1 MAVTTRPSDPPD
13 EARVARFDRT
23 ERLLHWTMAAMF
35 AVLMFTGAVL
45 YVGSLSALV
54 GRREL
59 VRMVHV
65 WTGLLLPVP
74 LILASAGPWRRALGN
89 DVRRLNR
96 WDDDDRRWM
105 RSLGRDPFARPAKFN
120 AGQKLNAA
128 FVAGAAVV
136 MLATGSVM
144 HWFAPF
150 PDDWRTGATFVHDW
164 VALTLLVVVV
174 GHIVKAL
181 AEPIALRAMARG
193 TVPSGH
199 VERRH
204 PRWWAE
210 VQGSAAPPIE

>member
-1 MAVTTRPSDPPD
+1 MAVTTRPSDALD
-13 EARVARFDRT
+13 EGRVARFDGV
-23 ERLLHWTMAAMF
+23 ERLLHWTVAAMF
-35 AVLMFTGAVL
+35 AVLMFTAAVL
-45 YVGSLSALV
+45 YVGSLSAVV

-74 LILASAGPWRRALGN
+74 LILAYAGPWRRALGL

-164 VALTLLVVVV
+164 VAIGLFVAITGHV
-174 GHIVKAL
+174 GKAL
-181 AEPIALRAMARG
+181 ADPVALRGMLRGWVPTWWAR
-193 TVPSGH
+193 TN
-199 VERRH
+199 R
-204 PRWWAE
+204 PRWVE
-210 VQGSAAPPIE
+210 EPDAAADDR

>member
-1 MAVTTRPSDPPD
+1 MAVTTRPSDALD
-13 EARVARFDRT
+13 ESRVARFDGV
-23 ERLLHWTMAAMF
+23 ERALHWTIAAMF
-35 AVLMFTGAVL
+35 GVLMVTAAIL

-59 VRMVHV
+59 VRLVHV
-65 WTGLLLPVP
+65 WTGVLLPVP
-74 LILASAGPWRRALGN
+74 LILASAGPWRRALRD

-96 WDDDDRRWM
+96 WDDDDRRWI

-136 MLATGSVM
+136 MLVTGSIM

-164 VALTLLVVVV
+164 LAIGLFAALT
-174 GHIVKAL
+174 GHVLKAL
-181 AEPIALRAMARG
+181 ADPVALRGMLRG
-193 TVPSGH
+193 WVPSSWA
-199 VERRH
+199 RANR
-204 PRWWAE
+204 PRWVDE
-210 VQGSAAPPIE
+210 PDGGTEEP